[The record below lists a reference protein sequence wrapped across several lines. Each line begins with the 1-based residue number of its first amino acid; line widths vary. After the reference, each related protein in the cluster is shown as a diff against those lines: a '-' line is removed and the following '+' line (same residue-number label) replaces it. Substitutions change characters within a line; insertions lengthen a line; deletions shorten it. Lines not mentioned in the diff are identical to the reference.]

1 MADLYKRKVT
11 LELTDVEVRE
21 LTELAARADM
31 TAGEL
36 LSAFVHDL
44 CRSEWRNGSDESDRA
59 EDWYDRTGFAYG
71 SMSLAANLVQE
82 EGIGGIITL
91 VDALESQQMYRE
103 DPESWKEEL
112 EEVDGNEEELEFVRD
127 IEKAVEN
134 LPKGSDREEQL
145 QKCRRIM
152 EEFRWMNEKGEA
164 VNFVKK

>member
-1 MADLYKRKVT
+1 MADLYNRKVT

-112 EEVDGNEEELEFVRD
+112 EEGGIEPPTVSALCISRLKSQVLERLLYKKVVID
-127 IEKAVEN
+127 
-134 LPKGSDREEQL
+134 
-145 QKCRRIM
+145 
-152 EEFRWMNEKGEA
+152 
-164 VNFVKK
+164 NFVKK

>member
-91 VDALESQQMYRE
+91 VDTLESQQMYRE

-112 EEVDGNEEELEFVRD
+112 
-127 IEKAVEN
+127 EKAVEN

-164 VNFVKK
+164 VK

>member
-1 MADLYKRKVT
+1 MIFAAVNGETDLMKATVLKT
-11 LELTDVEVRE
+11 GMIEL
-21 LTELAARADM
+21 
-31 TAGEL
+31 
-36 LSAFVHDL
+36 
-44 CRSEWRNGSDESDRA
+44 
-59 EDWYDRTGFAYG
+59 
-71 SMSLAANLVQE
+71 ANLVQE

-164 VNFVKK
+164 VK

>member
-1 MADLYKRKVT
+1 M
-11 LELTDVEVRE
+11 EVRE

-164 VNFVKK
+164 VK

>member
-1 MADLYKRKVT
+1 M
-11 LELTDVEVRE
+11 EVRE

-91 VDALESQQMYRE
+91 VD
-103 DPESWKEEL
+103 
-112 EEVDGNEEELEFVRD
+112 GNEEELEFVRD

-164 VNFVKK
+164 VKKVVIDNFVKK

>member
-11 LELTDVEVRE
+11 LELTDVEVQE

-71 SMSLAANLVQE
+71 SMSLAVNLVQE
-82 EGIGGIITL
+82 EGIGGIINL
-91 VDALESQQMYRE
+91 VDALESQQLYRE

-112 EEVDGNEEELEFVRD
+112 
-127 IEKAVEN
+127 EKAVEN

-164 VNFVKK
+164 VK

>member
-82 EGIGGIITL
+82 EGIGGIINL
-91 VDALESQQMYRE
+91 VDALESQQLY
-103 DPESWKEEL
+103 
-112 EEVDGNEEELEFVRD
+112 
-127 IEKAVEN
+127 
-134 LPKGSDREEQL
+134 PKGSDREEQI

-164 VNFVKK
+164 VK

>member
-59 EDWYDRTGFAYG
+59 EDWYDRTGFA
-71 SMSLAANLVQE
+71 
-82 EGIGGIITL
+82 
-91 VDALESQQMYRE
+91 
-103 DPESWKEEL
+103 
-112 EEVDGNEEELEFVRD
+112 
-127 IEKAVEN
+127 
-134 LPKGSDREEQL
+134 
-145 QKCRRIM
+145 
-152 EEFRWMNEKGEA
+152 
-164 VNFVKK
+164 

>member
-44 CRSEWRNGSDESDRA
+44 CRSEWRNGSDESDR
-59 EDWYDRTGFAYG
+59 
-71 SMSLAANLVQE
+71 ANLVQE

-164 VNFVKK
+164 VNYP